1 MQPTSKLALS
11 NQRDRRDQR
20 SRRNQRGTSLL
31 EALVAFLVLS
41 LGMLSVARL
50 QGQFRMHA
58 DTARQRSEA
67 VRLAQQELE
76 TLRAFS
82 VMGATAGSR
91 SYADIAPASAT
102 LDGAAAQA
110 GSNTRYTI
118 ERGVSDNGLPNA
130 KSASVRV
137 LWEDRS
143 GTPQQVFLA
152 TVIAGIDPAYSGALG
167 IAPNNATHKGAL
179 ARSAAVPVW
188 AKDLGNGSSVSKP
201 VAAGG
206 VALVFN
212 NRSGLITARCTGVAT
227 SSTTSTLQAG
237 DLVACDTS
245 VGRLLS
251 GHVRFSAASPP
262 DPAHANDSPAPLG
275 IVLSTSGGT
284 YPAAPQCTVEAQ
296 KTVRVSTT
304 GGTRTLTVAIDAT
317 PASLGF
323 AAWQETG
330 ERFASYTCVVYPM
343 ANGQWSGRMNI
354 VPSGWTLG
362 SGPGDWRV
370 CRFSAD
376 LDGSG
381 AVDSNAEHPAAYHAV
396 DTALANQNFLVVRG
410 SEACPIAAASS
421 GFVDLSTAAHQP

>member
-1 MQPTSKLALS
+1 MHSTSHPAKCG
-11 NQRDRRDQR
+11 
-20 SRRNQRGTSLL
+20 QRGTSLL

-50 QGQFRMHA
+50 QGQFRIHA
-58 DTARQRSEA
+58 DVARQRSEA

-91 SYADIAPASAT
+91 SYAEIVPAST
-102 LDGAAAQA
+102 TRDDAAAVA
-110 GSNTRYTI
+110 GSNTRYI
-118 ERGVSDNGLPNA
+118 VERGVSDNSLPHA

-167 IAPNNATHKGAL
+167 IAPNNATHQGAL
-179 ARSAAVPVW
+179 ARSAGVPVS
-188 AKDLGNGSSVSKP
+188 AKDLGNGSSALKP
-201 VAAGG
+201 LADGG
-206 VALVFN
+206 VALVFDN
-212 NRSGLITARCTGVAT
+212 HSGFITARCTGVPTT
-227 SSTTSTLQAG
+227 SSTSTLQAG
-237 DLVACDTS
+237 DLVACDSS

-262 DPAHANDSPAPLG
+262 DPGHANDIPAALG
-275 IVLSTSGGT
+275 IVLTTTGAG

-296 KTVRVSTT
+296 KTVRVTSA
-304 GGTRTLTVAIDAT
+304 GGARTLTVPIDAT

-330 ERFASYTCVVYPM
+330 DRFARYYCVVYPL
-343 ANGQWSGRMNI
+343 ANGQWSGRTSI
-354 VPSGWTLG
+354 VPHVWTLG
-362 SGPGDWRV
+362 NGPGDWRV

-381 AVDSNAEHPAAYHAV
+381 LIDANAEHPAVYNAV
-396 DTALANQNFLVVRG
+396 ATALANQNFLVVRG
-410 SEACPIAAASS
+410 SEVCPAGAPAS
-421 GFVDLSTAAHQP
+421 GPADLATVAHQP